1 MGKTT
6 WGVRLRLQE
15 PGSVYPS
22 QSFSISLMNVWTR
35 WVAVSLFSMSNSWGD
50 CSSIN
55 KAFKHPAVSLQSGI
69 SSMSSHK
76 HSWVR
81 EPRLNVRVG
90 LFRALLVTGFQILM
104 CVLLNSGFLML
115 EHWVL
120 KPKPWLIKGKRK
132 ESILNQLGKCLE
144 NSSMCVNMCVCVCM
158 PTNTFMYAGFCRAD
172 FLIHASFGPNHSGS
186 CHQNELED
194 SVQICALKAS

>member
-6 WGVRLRLQE
+6 WGIRLQLQE
-15 PGSVYPS
+15 PESVYPY

-35 WVAVSLFSMSNSWGD
+35 LVAVSLFSMSNSWGG

-55 KAFKHPAVSLQSGI
+55 KAFKHPAVSLQSRI

-76 HSWVR
+76 HSWVH
-81 EPRLNVRVG
+81 EPCLNVRDG
-90 LFRALLVTGFQILM
+90 LFAVLLVTGFQILM

-132 ESILNQLGKCLE
+132 ESILDQVGKCLE
-144 NSSMCVNMCVCVCM
+144 NSSMREYMYVCM
-158 PTNTFMYAGFCRAD
+158 PMNTCLCMQVSA
-172 FLIHASFGPNHSGS
+172 
-186 CHQNELED
+186 
-194 SVQICALKAS
+194 K